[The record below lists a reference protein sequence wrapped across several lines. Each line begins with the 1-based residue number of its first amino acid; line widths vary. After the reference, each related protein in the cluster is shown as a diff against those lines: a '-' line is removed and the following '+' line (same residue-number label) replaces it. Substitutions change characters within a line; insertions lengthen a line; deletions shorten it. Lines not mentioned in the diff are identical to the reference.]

1 MNPVLQ
7 WTHDTEPPAGMRSVQ
22 RAHAAGFSFV
32 LGVCADWTAHLTVY
46 DDHAPPLSTYEDT
59 DIVRLPPVR
68 LERWYG
74 DQVAAEHA
82 AGVYLRRHPRPSRE
96 SEPGLRLLFVS
107 GKGPVQPERL
117 LLWLG
122 VALGRC
128 DAVRQRVT
136 LVCAADTP
144 ADRCAADLAHGL
156 GWQVEVHAKATG
168 RGDSDARA
176 VRDRAMVD
184 AGAHMVLRWPGM
196 GGSAHCMRL
205 AREARIPIVM
215 AADEERA

>member
-7 WTHDTEPPAGMRSVQ
+7 WTPDTDLPAGMRRVQ
-22 RAHAAGFSFV
+22 RADAAGFSFV

-46 DDHAPPLSTYEDT
+46 DDQAPPLTTYEDT
-59 DIVRLPPVR
+59 DMVQLPPVR

-82 AGVYLRRHPRPSRE
+82 AGVYLRGHWPRRRDDE
-96 SEPGLRLLFVS
+96 QEFRLLFVS
-107 GKGPVQPERL
+107 GQGPVQPERL

-122 VALGRC
+122 VALGRHGV
-128 DAVRQRVT
+128 VRQRVA
-136 LVCAADTP
+136 LVCADETP
-144 ADRCAADLAHGL
+144 ADRCAADLACGL
-156 GWQVEVHAKATG
+156 GWRVEVHAVQAG
-168 RGDSDARA
+168 RVA
-176 VRDRAMVD
+176 RDRAMVG
-184 AGAHMVLRWPGM
+184 AGAHAVLRWPGM

-205 AREARIPIVM
+205 AREARMPIVM

>member
-7 WTHDTEPPAGMRSVQ
+7 WTHDTNLPAGMRSVQ
-22 RAHAAGFSFV
+22 RADAAGFSFV

-46 DDHAPPLSTYEDT
+46 DDQAPPLSTYEDT

-82 AGVYLRRHPRPSRE
+82 AGVYLRGHWPRRRNDE
-96 SEPGLRLLFVS
+96 QEFRLLFVS
-107 GKGPVQPERL
+107 GEGPVQPERL

-122 VALGRC
+122 VALGRGG
-128 DAVRQRVT
+128 AVRQRVT

-144 ADRCAADLAHGL
+144 ADRCAADLARSL
-156 GWQVEVHAKATG
+156 GWQVEMHPRATG
-168 RGDSDARA
+168 RADSAARGA
-176 VRDRAMVD
+176 RDRAMVE
-184 AGAHMVLRWPGM
+184 AGAHVVLRWPGM